1 MAGILIVFGGGLA
14 GLGFILH
21 QITPELGRVTWFTGL
36 AGGLLCLLWGLA
48 AWAGLRGRTGA
59 VLTVVAT
66 AFALLSQ
73 LVPAWMAAASENSGS
88 LAFRIIVT
96 AMMGLT
102 MSMLMYLFHGERP
115 PEFYQSGTPRP
126 AAPAPD
132 AKPSQPSETK
142 SRR

>member
-1 MAGILIVFGGGLA
+1 MAGILIVFAGGLA
-14 GLGFILH
+14 GLGFVLH

-36 AGGLLCLLWGLA
+36 AGGSLCLLWGIA

-59 VLTVVAT
+59 VLTTVAT

-88 LAFRIIVT
+88 LAFRVIVT

-102 MSMLMYLFHGERP
+102 MGMLMYLLHGERP
-115 PEFYQSGTPRP
+115 PEFYQAGADRP
-126 AAPAPD
+126 ATPAPG
-132 AKPSQPSETK
+132 AKQNQPSETK